1 MRTGV
6 PENILRHEL
15 IGLDAKIV
23 HSPNRSIKGRSG
35 LIVNES
41 KNMVTLSRRGRNILV
56 PKNVA
61 TFRIKLADGRIVDV
75 DGKRL
80 VGRPENRLKA
90 KVRRW

>member
-23 HSPNRSIKGRSG
+23 DSPNRSIKGRSG

-61 TFRIKLADGRIVDV
+61 MFRIKLADGRIVDV

>member
-1 MRTGV
+1 MKTAV

-15 IGLDAKIV
+15 IGLDVKIV
-23 HSPNRSIKGRSG
+23 HSPNRFIQGRSG

-41 KNMVTLSRRGRNILV
+41 KNMVTLSRKGMNILV

>member
-23 HSPNRSIKGRSG
+23 DSPNRSIKGRSG

-61 TFRIKLADGRIVDV
+61 MFRIKLADGRIVDV

-80 VGRPENRLKA
+80 VSRPENRLKA